1 MTESDISLRLD
12 TRLYSYDEMEDEIR
26 LKERYAVMG
35 TPVTNIFGTWI
46 REKGLAITESNIWE
60 RRIDLGGNSIIKS
73 TKIFSFSFAL
83 KNGLRFNFDFV
94 SSETGSFFSILSVYI
109 ESQKL

>member
-1 MTESDISLRLD
+1 MQHIEFNCHPESTVTEADISLRLD
-12 TRLYSYDEMEDEIR
+12 TRLYSYDEREDDIR

-60 RRIDLGGNSIIKS
+60 RRIDLGGNSILIVPK
-73 TKIFSFSFAL
+73 FLAL
-83 KNGLRFNFDFV
+83 VLP
-94 SSETGSFFSILSVYI
+94 
-109 ESQKL
+109 